1 MGAAGRERLS
11 KALAD
16 IPLAVVLL
24 SLTRSLSNAN
34 IPPNTEEANTVS
46 NPVANTVANPVDS
59 MK

>member
-34 IPPNTEEANTVS
+34 IPPNTEQANTVS
-46 NPVANTVANPVDS
+46 NTVTNPVDS